1 MHFYIEH
8 DKLCL
13 ELGDGSIIRDI
24 SAFVE
29 YAGEHYDTIIKRN
42 GKWKVENR
50 GGASE
55 ASDGVFSVRVVSR
68 KDGALIS
75 GAFSVKENIGPVVNF
90 CFFKGQFENTFFDKA
105 FINAGT
111 YFNGVKT
118 DDMSSDVSVEA
129 LTLNQCKESTD
140 YAVGINGK
148 KCVAAGAVKYCEEF
162 SSVKICANGSVA
174 LNVPMFFR
182 AKKVGETI
190 VSEDFAVITAKSV
203 HEALELYSD
212 AVAEHN
218 GGQPKKPVR
227 AYSGWCSWYY
237 YGPGISERIILDNM
251 NELKKRGV
259 DVDIIQIDDGWNISR
274 GDWEANEKFPGGM
287 KKLADEIRK
296 EGYIP
301 GIWISPL
308 TAETE
313 SSLFRNNPDMF
324 VKSYGGDE
332 IYGSNTI
339 DFSTEKAQKYLYD
352 LFRKISYEW
361 GYRYIKF
368 DFVIY
373 GISAGRHADIRF
385 NGVKNYRK
393 ALEIMRS
400 AVTEDTLLLA
410 CTSPLSQAINHVDLI
425 RTSMDIFEQWNSLK
439 KVAKQVLLRG
449 FFNKHVRVDP
459 DCLMLRTAENE
470 DGEAFRLCTRTK
482 EEIRTFV
489 SFIAAA
495 GGNTMLSD
503 KVMLLSEEQTEV
515 FKKVLPLNQIAG
527 RALDLGVRDIP
538 SEISIDGGDIS
549 TLMLFN
555 WEDYPQELGA
565 DLGTEMH
572 VFDFWESKV
581 LGKRKKLSFLVPPH
595 ECKVLHCSDKPVR
608 GCFDRIAPN
617 LAAETGEKMLTLR
630 GLKKGERILLDTR
643 DKVMSVRGGKITD
656 GVLTAENAEV
666 QLYFK

>member
-1 MHFYIEH
+1 MRFCIEQ

-24 SAFVE
+24 SAYVE

-42 GKWKVENR
+42 GKWKVEKR
-50 GGASE
+50 GGSFE
-55 ASDGVFSVRVVSR
+55 ASDGVFSVRAVPYEN
-68 KDGALIS
+68 GALIGGS
-75 GAFSVKENIGPVVNF
+75 FSVKENIGALVNF
-90 CFFKGQFENTFFDKA
+90 CFFKGQFEDTVFDKA

-148 KCVAAGAVKYCEEF
+148 KCIAAGGVSYRKEF
-162 SSVKICANGSVA
+162 SSVKICANGSIA
-174 LNVPMFFR
+174 LNVPMFFQPKE
-182 AKKVGETI
+182 AGETV
-190 VSEDFAVITAKSV
+190 VSDDFAIITAKSV

-212 AVAEHN
+212 AVTKYN

-237 YGPGISERIILDNM
+237 YGPGISEQIILNNM

-259 DVDIIQIDDGWNISR
+259 DIDIIQIDDGWNINR
-274 GDWEANEKFPGGM
+274 GDWEANEKFPSGM
-287 KKLADEIRK
+287 KKLADEIKK

-308 TAETE
+308 TAQSDSE
-313 SSLFRNNPDMF
+313 LFRSNPDIF
-324 VKSYGGDE
+324 VKSYDSDE

-352 LFRKISYEW
+352 LFHKISYNW

-373 GISAGRHADIRF
+373 GISAGRYADSRF

-410 CTSPLSQAINHVDLI
+410 CTSPLSQSLNHVDMI

-439 KVAKQVLLRG
+439 KVAKQVFLRG
-449 FFNKHVRVDP
+449 FFNKHVRIDP

-482 EEIRTFV
+482 EEIKTFA
-489 SFIAAA
+489 SFIAAT

-503 KVMLLSEEQTEV
+503 KVTLLSEEQTEM
-515 FKKVLPLNQIAG
+515 FKKILPLNQIAG
-527 RALDLGVRDIP
+527 RAFDLGVRDIP
-538 SEISIDGGDIS
+538 SEILVDGGDIS
-549 TLMLFN
+549 TLLLFN
-555 WEDYPQELGA
+555 WEDYPQKLGA
-565 DLGTEMH
+565 DLGKEMH

-595 ECKVLHCSDKPVR
+595 ECKVLHCSDKTVR
-608 GCFDRIAPN
+608 GCFDRIVPN
-617 LAAETGEKMLTLR
+617 LIADAGDNMLR
-630 GLKKGERILLDTR
+630 ICGLKKGERILLDLHG
-643 DKVMSVRGGKITD
+643 KIESVCGGQITD
-656 GVLTAENAEV
+656 GVLTAENAEATV
-666 QLYFK
+666 YYK